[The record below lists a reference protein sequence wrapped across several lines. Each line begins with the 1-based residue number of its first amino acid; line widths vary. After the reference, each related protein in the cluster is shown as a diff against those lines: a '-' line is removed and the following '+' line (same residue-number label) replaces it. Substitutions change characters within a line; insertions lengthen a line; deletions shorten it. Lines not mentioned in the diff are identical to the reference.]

1 MGVSKKS
8 IFSYKLSF
16 WQIMT
21 KTRNTKGE
29 TARRQR
35 RWLCALGEKK
45 YTSYV
50 KLGDRSSSTGMRGS
64 LSKKKF
70 LRALVVCAASLF
82 LSTKNAFARLIKT
95 GSEVGGWAGRGATE
109 THRVY
114 KSSDMNNKKGCGFF
128 EANFWHWQGE
138 GTDICGFFAMGKSPS

>member
-1 MGVSKKS
+1 
-8 IFSYKLSF
+8 
-16 WQIMT
+16 MT

-50 KLGDRSSSTGMRGS
+50 KLGDRSSTGMRGS

-70 LRALVVCAASLF
+70 MRALVVCAASLF
-82 LSTKNAFARLIKT
+82 LSTKNAFARLLKT
-95 GSEVGGWAGRGATE
+95 DSEE
-109 THRVY
+109 
-114 KSSDMNNKKGCGFF
+114 
-128 EANFWHWQGE
+128 
-138 GTDICGFFAMGKSPS
+138 GKSLNRFTPQSVWVGWQESDRDTQSIQVI